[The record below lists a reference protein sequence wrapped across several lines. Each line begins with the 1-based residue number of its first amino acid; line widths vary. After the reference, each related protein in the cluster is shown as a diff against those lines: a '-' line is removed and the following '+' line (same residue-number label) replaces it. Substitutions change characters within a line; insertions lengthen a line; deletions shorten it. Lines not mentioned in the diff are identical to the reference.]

1 MEEKRTVHIGV
12 KLTQSEAEALRRAAF
27 EERTTKSSLL
37 RRLFVERY
45 LKATDQGEET
55 E

>member
-1 MEEKRTVHIGV
+1 MAEQRVAHVGV
-12 KLTQSEAEALRRAAF
+12 KMTPSEAEALRRAAF

-45 LKATDQGEET
+45 LKRGEQERQT